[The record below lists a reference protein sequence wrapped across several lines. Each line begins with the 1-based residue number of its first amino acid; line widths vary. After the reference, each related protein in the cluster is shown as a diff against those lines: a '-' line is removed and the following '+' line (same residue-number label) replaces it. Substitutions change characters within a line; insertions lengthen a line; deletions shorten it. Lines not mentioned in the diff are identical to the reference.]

1 LLSSFGALMSANQPD
16 NPHVGDDS
24 LDQLLREA
32 RWPDAGP
39 GTVSRLTQQWEGAWK
54 ARQRRALLLR
64 RAAALAIAATL
75 LAAVTLGW
83 LGLRPREKV
92 AGEKMRFE
100 SAPSP
105 VEQRSTPGSDKAD
118 ARPNRDPVI
127 AKNAQPTKPSP
138 SGRNRS
144 QSLPT
149 PITDRANDNTSQ
161 PTASQSAA
169 PDEVVSW
176 RPPNALE
183 LLVLESHDR
192 EREPANP
199 SPPVARR
206 APRDKSPSTP
216 AARMVATARRKS
228 PATAKPVS
236 PDQARVNAAVERLVS
251 DQRADVAAVALELR
265 KSRALSEQVL
275 IEALDRG
282 KTRERQAALRL
293 LAEIAGPLSVPPLL
307 RASQQP
313 ALHATALGTLVRLA
327 DPSVL
332 GELARSERDA
342 GLRQSLLAALL
353 ARGEPGSLDVFLS
366 FVENEPTAEAALA
379 SAQTLKVPP
388 MDLLFASLS
397 SSLESRRIAAA
408 RVIGRIDG
416 AVTTQRL
423 IGMVEAGVNRHE
435 ACIALLSSRGP
446 EAMQYVDAAA
456 RRDPALAAILSGARL
471 FAPADNPPRS

>member
-1 LLSSFGALMSANQPD
+1 
-16 NPHVGDDS
+16 
-24 LDQLLREA
+24 
-32 RWPDAGP
+32 
-39 GTVSRLTQQWEGAWK
+39 
-54 ARQRRALLLR
+54 
-64 RAAALAIAATL
+64 
-75 LAAVTLGW
+75 
-83 LGLRPREKV
+83 
-92 AGEKMRFE
+92 
-100 SAPSP
+100 
-105 VEQRSTPGSDKAD
+105 
-118 ARPNRDPVI
+118 
-127 AKNAQPTKPSP
+127 
-138 SGRNRS
+138 
-144 QSLPT
+144 
-149 PITDRANDNTSQ
+149 
-161 PTASQSAA
+161 
-169 PDEVVSW
+169 
-176 RPPNALE
+176 
-183 LLVLESHDR
+183 
-192 EREPANP
+192 
-199 SPPVARR
+199 
-206 APRDKSPSTP
+206 
-216 AARMVATARRKS
+216 MVATARRKS

-275 IEALDRG
+275 IEAAVDRG
-282 KTRERQAALRL
+282 KTRARQAALRL

-307 RASQQP
+307 RASRQP
-313 ALHATALGTLVRLA
+313 ALHATALEPLVRLA

-342 GLRQSLLAALL
+342 GLRRSLLAALL